1 MEIKEILKKIP
12 EYIEN
17 GLITERQH
25 PENPSIKIYNYTPE
39 TQYSRKWDE
48 VTRACRGLVVDT
60 DTKQIL
66 ARPFEK
72 FHNYQELIQSGM
84 PIPDEPAVVAEKMD
98 GSLGILINI
107 NGRPWIATRGSF
119 MSEQA
124 MWATNW
130 WRENVGDEPWGEEG
144 VTYLFEILYNENRIV
159 VNYDFEG
166 LVHLASIETAT
177 GKTVS
182 VYPDASFT
190 KIRSV
195 AKFDMESKEDLAIL
209 AEMDKPNSEGF
220 VVFFPKANM
229 RMKIKFPEYVRLHK
243 ICTGLS
249 EIGIWEAMRD
259 GKVDGLL
266 KDVPDEFYKWFEEVR
281 DRIQDEYLSIQ
292 EIALDQFEAIVLG
305 SPQSRREWANKIK
318 DMEQP
323 GIGFSMLDG
332 KDYSQAIWKMVRPHG
347 QRTFKV
353 DLDK

>member
-1 MEIKEILKKIP
+1 MKYEIIKP
-12 EYIEN
+12 YIEK
-17 GLITERQH
+17 GLVTERPH
-25 PENPSIKIYNYTPE
+25 PEANHIKIFNYTPE
-39 TQYSRKWDE
+39 TQFSGAWDE
-48 VTRACRGLVVDT
+48 VTMSCRGLIMNTLT
-60 DTKQIL
+60 DEVL
-66 ARPFEK
+66 ARPFGK
-72 FHNYQELIQSGM
+72 FFNYQELVQKGM
-84 PIPDEPAVVAEKMD
+84 PIPDEPAIVAEKMD
-98 GSLGILINI
+98 GSLGILLNL

-124 MWATNW
+124 IWATNW
-130 WRENVGDEPWGEEG
+130 WRENVGDTPWGEEG

-166 LVHLASIETAT
+166 LVHLASIETDT

-243 ICTGLS
+243 IVTGLS

-259 GKVDGLL
+259 GKVEGLL
-266 KDVPDEFYKWFEEVR
+266 KEVPDEFYKWFEDVR
-281 DRIQDEYLSIQ
+281 DRIQDEYSTI
-292 EIALDQFEAIVLG
+292 ECIAFEQFERIVG
-305 SPQSRREWANKIK
+305 EVFGGGRAEFATRIK
-318 DMEQP
+318 EMETP
-323 GIGFSMLDG
+323 GIGFSMLDK
-332 KDYSQAIWKMVRPHG
+332 KDYSQAIWKMIRPRG
-347 QRTFKV
+347 QKTFKV
-353 DLDK
+353 DLDR